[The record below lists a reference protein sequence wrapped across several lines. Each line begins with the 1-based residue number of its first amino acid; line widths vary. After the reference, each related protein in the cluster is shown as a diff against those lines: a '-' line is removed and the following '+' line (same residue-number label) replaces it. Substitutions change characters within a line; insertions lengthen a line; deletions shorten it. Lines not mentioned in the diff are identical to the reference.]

1 MSESAQDKTEEPTAQ
16 KLRKAREDGQVARS
30 TELPAAIIV
39 IGAFLILLMTGGWL
53 VTRLSTVFAQGFVF
67 DRQLIEKPL
76 LLPAHFGEHL
86 MAAFVLVIPVIAFTM
101 VAAVIA
107 SGMTGGYL
115 FSFSAVMPKG
125 SKLNPI
131 SGLGR
136 IFGTHALV
144 ELGKAILKFVLVSG
158 VLWWSLM
165 SNMDSLVR
173 IGQMGLEPALSAAGA
188 MIMQSALWV
197 ALSLAIIAMIDV
209 PWQKHSFTKRM
220 RMTKQEVKDEFKQ
233 MEGSPEVKAQ
243 IRRRQR
249 EMANSRMMDRI
260 KDADVVITNP
270 EHFAVALEYDP
281 TGDGAPIMVAKG
293 SDHMA
298 ALIRAEATAH
308 GIHLFEAAPLA
319 RAIYYT
325 TEVEQ
330 QVPEDLYHAVAQVI
344 AYVFSLEAASPMNP
358 ARPKPSVKV
367 PPSMLFNPDGSRVKA
382 PENATGTAP

>member
-1 MSESAQDKTEEPTAQ
+1 MSESAQDKTEDPTAQ
-16 KLRKAREDGQVARS
+16 KLKKARDDGQVARS
-30 TELPAAIIV
+30 TELPAAVIV
-39 IGAFLILLMTGGWL
+39 IGSFVMLMLTGSWLIG
-53 VTRLSTVFAQGFVF
+53 RLSTVFAQGFVF

-76 LLPAHFGEHL
+76 LLPAHFGEHML
-86 MAAFVLVIPVIAFTM
+86 AAFVLVLPIIAFTM
-101 VAAVIA
+101 VAAIVA

-115 FSFSAVMPKG
+115 FSLQAVMPKG

-131 SGLGR
+131 SGLQR

-144 ELGKAILKFVLVSG
+144 ELGKAILKFILVAG

-165 SNMDSLVR
+165 ANMDSLVK
-173 IGQMGLEPALSAAGA
+173 IGQMGLEPALDAAGS
-188 MIMQSALWV
+188 MILQSGLWV
-197 ALSLAIIAMIDV
+197 ALSLAVIAMIDV
-209 PWQKHSFTKRM
+209 PWQKYSFTKRM

-249 EMANSRMMDRI
+249 EMANSRMIDRI

-281 TGDGAPIMVAKG
+281 SGDGAPIMVAKG

-298 ALIRAEATAH
+298 ALIRAEAKNH
-308 GIHLFEAAPLA
+308 GIHIFEAAPLA
-319 RAIYYT
+319 RAIYFT
-325 TEVEQ
+325 TEVEH

-358 ARPKPSVKV
+358 PRPKPQVKV
-367 PPSMLFNPDGSRVKA
+367 PPSMQFSPDGQKVQA
-382 PENATGTAP
+382 QGAAA

>member
-1 MSESAQDKTEEPTAQ
+1 MSESAQDKTEDPTAQ
-16 KLRKAREDGQVARS
+16 KLKKARDDGQVARS
-30 TELPAAIIV
+30 TELPAAVIV
-39 IGAFLILLMTGGWL
+39 IGSLIVLMLSGGW
-53 VTRLSTVFAQGFVF
+53 VVSRLSTVFAQGFVF

-76 LLPAHFGEHL
+76 LLPAHFGEQML
-86 MAAFVLVIPVIAFTM
+86 AAFILVLPIVIFTM
-101 VAAVIA
+101 VGAIVA

-115 FSFSAVMPKG
+115 FSLKAVMPKG

-131 SGLGR
+131 SGLKR

-144 ELGKAILKFVLVSG
+144 ELGKALLKFMLVAG

-165 SNMDSLVR
+165 ANMDALVQ
-173 IGQMGLEPALSAAGA
+173 IGQMGLEPALNAAGS
-188 MIMQSALWV
+188 MILQSGLWV
-197 ALSLAIIAMIDV
+197 ALSLAVIAMIDV
-209 PWQKHSFTKRM
+209 PWQKHTFTQRM

-233 MEGSPEVKAQ
+233 MEGNPEVKAQ

-298 ALIRAEATAH
+298 ALIRTEANKH
-308 GIHLFEAAPLA
+308 GIHIFEAAPLA
-319 RAIYYT
+319 RAIYFT
-325 TEVEQ
+325 TEVEH

-358 ARPKPSVKV
+358 PRAKPQVKI
-367 PPSMLFNPDGSRVKA
+367 PPSMQFNPDGKKINTRG
-382 PENATGTAP
+382 ATA

>member
-16 KLRKAREDGQVARS
+16 KLKKAREDGQVARS
-30 TELPAAIIV
+30 TELPAAVIV
-39 IGAFLILLMTGGWL
+39 IGSFVVLMLSGSWL
-53 VTRLSTVFAQGFVF
+53 MSRLSKVFAQGFVF

-76 LLPAHFGEHL
+76 LLPAHFGEQL
-86 MAAFVLVIPVIAFTM
+86 LAAFVLVLPVVIFTM
-101 VAAVIA
+101 VAAIIA

-115 FSFSAVMPKG
+115 FSLKSVMPKG

-131 SGLGR
+131 SGLKR

-144 ELGKAILKFVLVSG
+144 ELGKAILKFVLVAG
-158 VLWWSLM
+158 VLWWSLL
-165 SNMDSLVR
+165 SNMDGLVA
-173 IGQMGLEPALSAAGA
+173 IGQMGLEPALNAAGR

-197 ALSLAIIAMIDV
+197 ALSLAIIALIDV

-220 RMTKQEVKDEFKQ
+220 RMSLQEVKDEFKQ

-249 EMANSRMMDRI
+249 EMSNARMMDRV

-281 TGDGAPIMVAKG
+281 TGEGAPIMVAKG

-298 ALIRAEATAH
+298 ALIRAEAKAH
-308 GIHLFEAAPLA
+308 GVHLFEAPPLA
-319 RAIYYT
+319 RAIYFT
-325 TEVEQ
+325 TKVEQ

-358 ARPKPSVKV
+358 PRAKPQVQI
-367 PPSMLFNPDGSRVKA
+367 PPSMQFNPDGQKA
-382 PENATGTAP
+382 SAQRATA

>member
-1 MSESAQDKTEEPTAQ
+1 VSDSAQDKTEDPTAQ
-16 KLRKAREDGQVARS
+16 KLNKARQDGQVARS
-30 TELPAAIIV
+30 IELPAAVIV
-39 IGAFLILLMTGGWL
+39 IGSIAMLMVTGGWL
-53 VTRLSTVFAQGFVF
+53 ITRLSAVFAQGFVF

-76 LLPAHFGEHL
+76 LLPAHFGEQI
-86 MAAFVLVIPVIAFTM
+86 MAAFVLVLPIILFTM
-101 VAAVIA
+101 VAAVVA
-107 SGMTGGYL
+107 SGLTGGYL
-115 FSFSAVMPKG
+115 FSLSAVMPKG
-125 SKLNPI
+125 SKLDPI
-131 SGLGR
+131 SGLKR

-144 ELGKAILKFVLVSG
+144 ELGKAILKFVLVAG

-165 SNMDSLVR
+165 IHMDKLVQ
-173 IGQMGLEPALSAAGA
+173 IGQMGLEPALDAAGR
-188 MIMQSALWV
+188 MILQSGLWV
-197 ALSLAIIAMIDV
+197 ALSLAVIAMIDV

-249 EMANSRMMDRI
+249 EMANSRMMERI

-298 ALIRAEATAH
+298 ALIREEAKNH
-308 GIHLFEAAPLA
+308 GIHIFEAAPLA
-319 RAIYYT
+319 RAIYFT
-325 TEVEQ
+325 TEVEH

-358 ARPKPSVKV
+358 PRPRPQVTV
-367 PPSMLFNPDGSRVKA
+367 PPSMLFSPNGKRDQAQGA
-382 PENATGTAP
+382 PA

>member
-1 MSESAQDKTEEPTAQ
+1 VSESAQDKTEDPTAQ

-86 MAAFVLVIPVIAFTM
+86 MAAFVLVLPVIAFTM
-101 VAAVIA
+101 VAAIIA

-115 FSFSAVMPKG
+115 FSLKAVLPKG

-131 SGLGR
+131 SGLKR

-173 IGQMGLEPALSAAGA
+173 IGQMGLEPALNAAGS

-249 EMANSRMMDRI
+249 EMANSRMIDRI

-308 GIHLFEAAPLA
+308 GVHLFEAAPLA

-344 AYVFSLEAASPMNP
+344 AYVFSLEAASPLNP

>member
-298 ALIRAEATAH
+298 ALIRAEANTH
-308 GIHLFEAAPLA
+308 GIHIFEAAPLA
-319 RAIYYT
+319 RAIYFT

>member
-1 MSESAQDKTEEPTAQ
+1 VSESADDKTEEPTAQ
-16 KLRKAREDGQVARS
+16 KLKKAREDGQVARS

-39 IGAFLILLMTGGWL
+39 IGAFLVLMLTGGWL
-53 VTRLSTVFAQGFVF
+53 ITRLSAVFAQGFVF

-86 MAAFVLVIPVIAFTM
+86 LAGFVLVMPIIVFTM
-101 VAAVIA
+101 IAAVVA
-107 SGMTGGYL
+107 SGITGGYL
-115 FSFSAVMPKG
+115 LSFSAVMPKG

-131 SGLGR
+131 SGLKR

-144 ELGKAILKFVLVSG
+144 ELGKAILKFVLVAT
-158 VLWWSLM
+158 VLWWSLV
-165 SNMDSLVR
+165 SNMEALVQ
-173 IGQMGLEPALSAAGA
+173 IGQMSLEPALNAAGR
-188 MIMQSALWV
+188 MIMQSGLWV
-197 ALSLAIIAMIDV
+197 ALSLAVIAMIDV
-209 PWQKHSFTKRM
+209 PWQKYTFNKRM
-220 RMTKQEVKDEFKQ
+220 RMSKQEIKDEYKQ
-233 MEGSPEVKAQ
+233 MEGSPEIKAQ

-249 EMANSRMMDRI
+249 EMANSRMMSRV

-298 ALIRAEATAH
+298 ARIREEAKAH
-308 GIHLFEAAPLA
+308 GIHLFQAAPLA
-319 RAIYYT
+319 RAIYFT

-344 AYVFSLEAASPMNP
+344 AYVFSLEAASPMNAP
-358 ARPKPSVKV
+358 RPKPQVKV
-367 PPSMLFNPDGSRVKA
+367 PISMQFSPDGKKA
-382 PENATGTAP
+382 SDQGVHA

>member
-1 MSESAQDKTEEPTAQ
+1 MSESAEDKTEDPTAQ
-16 KLRKAREDGQVARS
+16 KLKKARDDGQVARS
-30 TELPAAIIV
+30 MELPAAVIV
-39 IGAFLILLMTGGWL
+39 IGSFAVLMVTGGW
-53 VTRLSTVFAQGFVF
+53 VITRLSAVFAQGFVF

-86 MAAFVLVIPVIAFTM
+86 VSAFMLVMPVILFTM

-107 SGMTGGYL
+107 SGLTGGYL
-115 FSFSAVMPKG
+115 FSLGAVMPKG
-125 SKLNPI
+125 SKLNLI
-131 SGLGR
+131 SGLKR

-144 ELGKAILKFVLVSG
+144 ELGKAILKFVLVST

-165 SNMDSLVR
+165 ANMDSLVR
-173 IGQMGLEPALSAAGA
+173 IGQMGLEPALDAAGK
-188 MIMQSALWV
+188 MILQSGLWV
-197 ALSLAIIAMIDV
+197 ALSLAVIAMIDV

-220 RMTKQEVKDEFKQ
+220 RMSKQEVKDEYKQ

-249 EMANSRMMDRI
+249 EMANSRMMDRV

-298 ALIRAEATAH
+298 ALIRAEAKNH
-308 GIHLFEAAPLA
+308 GIHIFEAAPLA
-319 RAIYYT
+319 RAIYFT
-325 TEVEQ
+325 TEVER

-344 AYVFSLEAASPMNP
+344 AYVFSLEAASPLNP
-358 ARPKPSVKV
+358 PRPRPQVTV
-367 PPSMLFNPDGSRVKA
+367 PPSMLFSPDGKRDPA
-382 PENATGTAP
+382 PGATA

>member
-1 MSESAQDKTEEPTAQ
+1 MSDSAQDKTEEPTAQ
-16 KLRKAREDGQVARS
+16 KLNKAREDGQVARS
-30 TELPAAIIV
+30 TELPAAVIV
-39 IGAFLILLMTGGWL
+39 IGSFVVLMLSGSWL
-53 VTRLSTVFAQGFVF
+53 VSRLSTVFAQGFVF

-76 LLPAHFGEHL
+76 LLPAHFGEQML
-86 MAAFVLVIPVIAFTM
+86 AAFVLVLPIVAFTM
-101 VAAVIA
+101 VAAIVA

-115 FSFSAVMPKG
+115 FSLKSVAPKG
-125 SKLNPI
+125 SKLNPM
-131 SGLGR
+131 SGLQR

-144 ELGKAILKFVLVSG
+144 ELGKAILKFILVAG
-158 VLWWSLM
+158 VLWWSLLT
-165 SNMDSLVR
+165 NMDSLVQ
-173 IGQMGLEPALSAAGA
+173 IGQMGLEPALNAAGN
-188 MIMQSALWV
+188 MILQSGLWV

-209 PWQKHSFTKRM
+209 PWQKHSFTKKM

-298 ALIRAEATAH
+298 ALIRAEAKNH
-308 GIHLFEAAPLA
+308 GIYIFEAAPLA
-319 RAIYYT
+319 RAIYFT
-325 TEVEQ
+325 TEVEH

-358 ARPKPSVKV
+358 PRPKPQVKV
-367 PPSMLFNPDGSRVKA
+367 PPSMLFSPDGKKVQA
-382 PENATGTAP
+382 QGATA

>member
-16 KLRKAREDGQVARS
+16 KLKKARDDGQVARS
-30 TELPAAIIV
+30 TELPAAVIV
-39 IGAFLILLMTGGWL
+39 IGVFLVLMLTGGWL

-86 MAAFVLVIPVIAFTM
+86 LAAFVLVLPVILFTM
-101 VAAVIA
+101 VAAIVA

-115 FSFSAVMPKG
+115 FSFKAIMPKG

-131 SGLGR
+131 SGLKR

-144 ELGKAILKFVLVSG
+144 ELGKAILKFVLVAG

-165 SNMDSLVR
+165 SNMDKLVQ
-173 IGQMGLEPALSAAGA
+173 IGQMGLEPALSAAGS
-188 MIMQSALWV
+188 MIMQSGLWV
-197 ALSLAIIAMIDV
+197 ALSLAVIAMIDV
-209 PWQKHSFTKRM
+209 PWQKHTFTKRM
-220 RMTKQEVKDEFKQ
+220 RMSKQEVKDEYKQ

-298 ALIRAEATAH
+298 ALIREEAKAH

-319 RAIYYT
+319 RAIYFT

-358 ARPKPSVKV
+358 PRPKPQVKV
-367 PPSMLFNPDGSRVKA
+367 PPSMQFSPEGKKA
-382 PENATGTAP
+382 PVQGAAA

>member
-1 MSESAQDKTEEPTAQ
+1 VSDSAQDKTEDPTAQ
-16 KLRKAREDGQVARS
+16 KLNKARKDGQVARS
-30 TELPAAIIV
+30 IELPAAVIV
-39 IGAFLILLMTGGWL
+39 IGSIAMLMITGGWL
-53 VTRLSTVFAQGFVF
+53 ITRLSAVFAQGFVF

-76 LLPAHFGEHL
+76 LLPAHFGEQIL
-86 MAAFVLVIPVIAFTM
+86 AAFVLVLPIILFTM
-101 VAAVIA
+101 VAAVVA
-107 SGMTGGYL
+107 SGLTGGYL
-115 FSFSAVMPKG
+115 FSLNAVMPKG
-125 SKLNPI
+125 SKLDPI
-131 SGLGR
+131 SGLKR

-144 ELGKAILKFVLVSG
+144 ELGKAILKFVLVAG

-165 SNMDSLVR
+165 IHMDKLVQ
-173 IGQMGLEPALSAAGA
+173 IGQMGLEPALDAAGR
-188 MIMQSALWV
+188 MILQSGLWV
-197 ALSLAIIAMIDV
+197 ALSLAVIAMIDV

-249 EMANSRMMDRI
+249 EMANSRMMERI

-298 ALIRAEATAH
+298 ALIREEAKNH
-308 GIHLFEAAPLA
+308 GIHIFEAAPLA
-319 RAIYYT
+319 RAIYFT
-325 TEVEQ
+325 TEVEH

-358 ARPKPSVKV
+358 PRPRPQVTV
-367 PPSMLFNPDGSRVKA
+367 PPSMLFSPNGKRDQAQGASA
-382 PENATGTAP
+382 

>member
-1 MSESAQDKTEEPTAQ
+1 MSESAQDKTEDPTAQ
-16 KLRKAREDGQVARS
+16 KLKKARDDGQVARS
-30 TELPAAIIV
+30 MELPAAVIV
-39 IGAFLILLMTGGWL
+39 IGSIALLMVTGSW
-53 VTRLSTVFAQGFVF
+53 VMTRLSAVFAQGFVF

-86 MAAFVLVIPVIAFTM
+86 LAAFVLVMPIILFTM

-107 SGMTGGYL
+107 SGLTGGYL
-115 FSFSAVMPKG
+115 FSLGAVMPKG
-125 SKLNPI
+125 SKLNLI
-131 SGLGR
+131 SGLKR

-144 ELGKAILKFVLVSG
+144 ELGKAILKFVLVST

-165 SNMDSLVR
+165 ANMDSLIQ
-173 IGQMGLEPALSAAGA
+173 IGQMGLEPALDAAGK
-188 MIMQSALWV
+188 MILQSGLWV
-197 ALSLAIIAMIDV
+197 SLSLAVIALIDV

-220 RMTKQEVKDEFKQ
+220 RMSKQEVKDEYKQ

-298 ALIRAEATAH
+298 ALIRAEAKNH
-308 GIHLFEAAPLA
+308 GIHIFEAAPLA
-319 RAIYYT
+319 RAIYFT
-325 TEVEQ
+325 TEVER

-344 AYVFSLEAASPMNP
+344 AYVFSLEAASPLNP
-358 ARPKPSVKV
+358 PRPRPQVTV
-367 PPSMLFNPDGSRVKA
+367 PPSMLFSPEGKRDPA
-382 PENATGTAP
+382 PGATA

>member
-1 MSESAQDKTEEPTAQ
+1 VSESAQEKTQEPTAQ
-16 KLRKAREDGQVARS
+16 KLKKARDDGQVARS
-30 TELPAAIIV
+30 TELPAAVIV
-39 IGAFLILLMTGGWL
+39 IGAFLMLMLTGGWL
-53 VTRLSTVFAQGFVF
+53 ITRLSGVFAQGFVF

-76 LLPAHFGEHL
+76 LLPAHFGDQIFS
-86 MAAFVLVIPVIAFTM
+86 AFLLVLPVIIFTM
-101 VAAVIA
+101 VAAIIA

-115 FSFSAVMPKG
+115 FSFKALMPKG
-125 SKLNPI
+125 SKINPI
-131 SGLGR
+131 NGFKR

-144 ELGKAILKFVLVSG
+144 ELGKAILKFVLVAG

-165 SNMDSLVR
+165 SNMDALVK
-173 IGQMGLEPALSAAGA
+173 IGQMSLEPALSAAGG

-197 ALSLAIIAMIDV
+197 ALSLAVIAMIDV
-209 PWQKHSFTKRM
+209 PWQKHSFTKKM
-220 RMTKQEVKDEFKQ
+220 RMTVQEIKDEFKQ

-249 EMANSRMMDRI
+249 EMSNARMMDRV

-298 ALIRAEATAH
+298 ALIRAEAKAH
-308 GIHLFEAAPLA
+308 GVHLFEAPPLA
-319 RAIYYT
+319 RAIYFT

-358 ARPKPSVKV
+358 ARPKPQVKV
-367 PPSMLFNPDGSRVKA
+367 PPSMQFSPDGKKA
-382 PENATGTAP
+382 PAQGATA

>member
-1 MSESAQDKTEEPTAQ
+1 MSDSAQDKTEDPTAQ
-16 KLRKAREDGQVARS
+16 KLKKARDDGQVARS
-30 TELPAAIIV
+30 MELPAAVIV
-39 IGAFLILLMTGGWL
+39 IGSIAILMVMGSWLI
-53 VTRLSTVFAQGFVF
+53 TRLSTVFAQGFVF

-86 MAAFVLVIPVIAFTM
+86 LSAFILVMPVILFTL
-101 VAAVIA
+101 VAAIIA
-107 SGMTGGYL
+107 SGLTGGYL
-115 FSFSAVMPKG
+115 FSLGAVMPKG
-125 SKLNPI
+125 SKLNLI
-131 SGLGR
+131 SGLKR

-144 ELGKAILKFVLVSG
+144 ELGKAILKFVLVAT

-165 SNMDSLVR
+165 ANMDSLVQ
-173 IGQMGLEPALSAAGA
+173 IGQMGLEPALDAAGK
-188 MIMQSALWV
+188 MILQSGLLV
-197 ALSLAIIAMIDV
+197 ALSLAVIALIDV
-209 PWQKHSFTKRM
+209 PWQKHSFTKKM
-220 RMTKQEVKDEFKQ
+220 RMTKQEVKDEYKQ

-298 ALIRAEATAH
+298 ALIRAEAKNH
-308 GIHLFEAAPLA
+308 GIHIFEAAPLA
-319 RAIYYT
+319 RAIYFT
-325 TEVEQ
+325 TEVEH

-344 AYVFSLEAASPMNP
+344 AYVFSLEAASPLNP
-358 ARPKPSVKV
+358 PRPRPQVTV
-367 PPSMLFNPDGSRVKA
+367 PPSMLFSPDGKKA
-382 PENATGTAP
+382 QAQGATA

>member
-1 MSESAQDKTEEPTAQ
+1 MSESAQDKTEDPTAQ
-16 KLRKAREDGQVARS
+16 KLKKARDDGQVARS
-30 TELPAAIIV
+30 MELPAAVIV
-39 IGAFLILLMTGGWL
+39 IGSIAMLMVTGGW
-53 VTRLSTVFAQGFVF
+53 VITRLSAVFAQGFVF
-67 DRQLIEKPL
+67 DRQLFEKPL

-86 MAAFVLVIPVIAFTM
+86 VSAFMLVMPVILFTM

-107 SGMTGGYL
+107 SGLTGGYL
-115 FSFSAVMPKG
+115 FSLGAVMPKG
-125 SKLNPI
+125 SKLNLI
-131 SGLGR
+131 SGLKR

-144 ELGKAILKFVLVSG
+144 ELGKAILKFVLVST

-165 SNMDSLVR
+165 ANMDSLVR
-173 IGQMGLEPALSAAGA
+173 IGQMGLEPALDAAGK
-188 MIMQSALWV
+188 MVLQSGLWV
-197 ALSLAIIAMIDV
+197 ALSLAVIALIDV

-220 RMTKQEVKDEFKQ
+220 RMSKQEVKDEYKQ

-249 EMANSRMMDRI
+249 EMANSRMMDRV

-298 ALIRAEATAH
+298 ALIRAEAKNH
-308 GIHLFEAAPLA
+308 GIHIFEAAPLA
-319 RAIYYT
+319 RAIYFT
-325 TEVEQ
+325 TEVER

-344 AYVFSLEAASPMNP
+344 AYVFSLEAASPLNP
-358 ARPKPSVKV
+358 PRPRPQVTV
-367 PPSMLFNPDGSRVKA
+367 PPSMLFSPDGKRDPA
-382 PENATGTAP
+382 PGATA

>member
-1 MSESAQDKTEEPTAQ
+1 VSESAEDKTEDPTAQ
-16 KLRKAREDGQVARS
+16 KLKKARDDGQVARS
-30 TELPAAIIV
+30 MELPAAVIV
-39 IGAFLILLMTGGWL
+39 IGSFAVLMVTGGW
-53 VTRLSTVFAQGFVF
+53 VITRLSAVFAQGFVF

-86 MAAFVLVIPVIAFTM
+86 VSAFMLVMPVILFTM

-107 SGMTGGYL
+107 SGLTGGYL
-115 FSFSAVMPKG
+115 FSLGSVMPKG
-125 SKLNPI
+125 SKLNLI
-131 SGLGR
+131 SGLKR

-144 ELGKAILKFVLVSG
+144 ELGKAILKFVLVST

-165 SNMDSLVR
+165 ANMDSLVR
-173 IGQMGLEPALSAAGA
+173 IGQMGLEPALDAAGK
-188 MIMQSALWV
+188 MILQSGLWV
-197 ALSLAIIAMIDV
+197 ALSLAVIAMIDV

-220 RMTKQEVKDEFKQ
+220 RMTKQEVKDEYKQ
-233 MEGSPEVKAQ
+233 MEGNPEIKAQ

-249 EMANSRMMDRI
+249 EMANSRMMDRV

-298 ALIRAEATAH
+298 ALIRAEAKNH
-308 GIHLFEAAPLA
+308 GIHIFEAAPLA
-319 RAIYYT
+319 RAIYFT
-325 TEVEQ
+325 TEVER

-344 AYVFSLEAASPMNP
+344 AYVFSLEAASPLNP
-358 ARPKPSVKV
+358 PRPRPQVTV
-367 PPSMLFNPDGSRVKA
+367 PPSMLFSPDGKRDPA
-382 PENATGTAP
+382 PGATA

>member
-1 MSESAQDKTEEPTAQ
+1 VSESAQEKTQEPTAQ
-16 KLRKAREDGQVARS
+16 KLKKARDDGQVARS
-30 TELPAAIIV
+30 TELPAAVIV
-39 IGAFLILLMTGGWL
+39 IGAFLMLMLTGGWL
-53 VTRLSTVFAQGFVF
+53 ITRLSGVFAQGFVF

-76 LLPAHFGEHL
+76 LLPAHFGDQIFS
-86 MAAFVLVIPVIAFTM
+86 AFLLVLPVILFTM
-101 VAAVIA
+101 VAAIIA

-115 FSFSAVMPKG
+115 FSFKALKPKG
-125 SKLNPI
+125 SKINPI
-131 SGLGR
+131 NGFKR

-144 ELGKAILKFVLVSG
+144 ELGKAILKFVLVAG

-165 SNMDSLVR
+165 SNMDALVQ
-173 IGQMGLEPALSAAGA
+173 IGQMSLEPALSAAGS

-197 ALSLAIIAMIDV
+197 ALSLAVIAMIDV
-209 PWQKHSFTKRM
+209 PWQKHSFTKKM
-220 RMTKQEVKDEFKQ
+220 RMTVQEIKDEFKQ

-249 EMANSRMMDRI
+249 EMSNARMMDRV

-298 ALIRAEATAH
+298 ALIRAEAKAH
-308 GIHLFEAAPLA
+308 GVHLFEAPPLA
-319 RAIYYT
+319 RAIYFT

-358 ARPKPSVKV
+358 ARPKPQVKI
-367 PPSMLFNPDGSRVKA
+367 PPSMQFSPDGKKA
-382 PENATGTAP
+382 TAQGATA

>member
-1 MSESAQDKTEEPTAQ
+1 
-16 KLRKAREDGQVARS
+16 
-30 TELPAAIIV
+30 
-39 IGAFLILLMTGGWL
+39 
-53 VTRLSTVFAQGFVF
+53 
-67 DRQLIEKPL
+67 
-76 LLPAHFGEHL
+76 
-86 MAAFVLVIPVIAFTM
+86 
-101 VAAVIA
+101 
-107 SGMTGGYL
+107 
-115 FSFSAVMPKG
+115 
-125 SKLNPI
+125 
-131 SGLGR
+131 
-136 IFGTHALV
+136 
-144 ELGKAILKFVLVSG
+144 
-158 VLWWSLM
+158 
-165 SNMDSLVR
+165 
-173 IGQMGLEPALSAAGA
+173 
-188 MIMQSALWV
+188 
-197 ALSLAIIAMIDV
+197 MIDV

>member
-1 MSESAQDKTEEPTAQ
+1 MSESAQDKSEDPTAQ
-16 KLRKAREDGQVARS
+16 KLNRAREDGQVARS
-30 TELPAAIIV
+30 TELPAAVIV
-39 IGAFLILLMTGGWL
+39 IGSFIMLMLSGSWL
-53 VTRLSTVFAQGFVF
+53 VSRLSTVFAQGFVF

-86 MAAFVLVIPVIAFTM
+86 LAAFVLVLPIIAFTM
-101 VAAVIA
+101 VAAIVA

-115 FSFSAVMPKG
+115 FSLQAVMPKG

-131 SGLGR
+131 SGLQR

-144 ELGKAILKFVLVSG
+144 ELGKAILKFILVAG

-165 SNMDSLVR
+165 ANMDSLVK
-173 IGQMGLEPALSAAGA
+173 IGQMGLEPALDAAGS
-188 MIMQSALWV
+188 MILQSGLWV
-197 ALSLAIIAMIDV
+197 ALSLAVIAMIDV
-209 PWQKHSFTKRM
+209 PWQKYSFTKRM

-249 EMANSRMMDRI
+249 EMANSRMIDRI

-281 TGDGAPIMVAKG
+281 AGDGAPIMVAKG

-298 ALIRAEATAH
+298 ALIRAEAKNH
-308 GIHLFEAAPLA
+308 GIHIFEAAPLA
-319 RAIYYT
+319 RAIYFT
-325 TEVEQ
+325 TEVEH

-358 ARPKPSVKV
+358 PRPKPQVKV
-367 PPSMLFNPDGSRVKA
+367 PPSMQFSPNGQKVQA
-382 PENATGTAP
+382 QGAAA

>member
-1 MSESAQDKTEEPTAQ
+1 VSESAEDKTEDPTAQ
-16 KLRKAREDGQVARS
+16 KLKKARDDGQVARS
-30 TELPAAIIV
+30 MELPAAVIV
-39 IGAFLILLMTGGWL
+39 IGSFAVLMVTGGW
-53 VTRLSTVFAQGFVF
+53 VITRLSAVFAQGFVF

-86 MAAFVLVIPVIAFTM
+86 VSAFMLVMPVILFTM

-107 SGMTGGYL
+107 SGLTGGYL
-115 FSFSAVMPKG
+115 FSLGAVMPKG
-125 SKLNPI
+125 SKLNLI
-131 SGLGR
+131 SGLKR

-144 ELGKAILKFVLVSG
+144 ELGKAILKFVLVST

-165 SNMDSLVR
+165 ANMDSLVR
-173 IGQMGLEPALSAAGA
+173 IGQMGLEPALDAAGK
-188 MIMQSALWV
+188 MVLQSGLWV
-197 ALSLAIIAMIDV
+197 SLSLAVIALIDV

-220 RMTKQEVKDEFKQ
+220 RMTKQEVKDEYKQ

-249 EMANSRMMDRI
+249 EMANSRMMDRV

-298 ALIRAEATAH
+298 ALIRAEAKNH
-308 GIHLFEAAPLA
+308 GIHIFEAAPLA
-319 RAIYYT
+319 RAIYFT
-325 TEVEQ
+325 TEVER

-344 AYVFSLEAASPMNP
+344 AYVFSLEAASPLNP
-358 ARPKPSVKV
+358 PRPRPQVTV
-367 PPSMLFNPDGSRVKA
+367 PPSMLFSPDGKRDPA
-382 PENATGTAP
+382 PGATA

>member
-1 MSESAQDKTEEPTAQ
+1 VSESAEDKTEDPTAQ
-16 KLRKAREDGQVARS
+16 KLKKARDDGQVARS
-30 TELPAAIIV
+30 MELPAAVIV
-39 IGAFLILLMTGGWL
+39 IGSFAMLMITGSW
-53 VTRLSTVFAQGFVF
+53 VITRLSAVFAQGFVF

-86 MAAFVLVIPVIAFTM
+86 LAAFILVMPVILFTM
-101 VAAVIA
+101 VAAIIA
-107 SGMTGGYL
+107 SGLTGGYL
-115 FSFSAVMPKG
+115 FTLGAVMPKG
-125 SKLNPI
+125 SKLNLI
-131 SGLGR
+131 SGLKR

-144 ELGKAILKFVLVSG
+144 ELGKAILKFVLVST

-165 SNMDSLVR
+165 DNMDSLVR
-173 IGQMGLEPALSAAGA
+173 IGQMGLEPALDAAGK
-188 MIMQSALWV
+188 MILQSGLWV

-220 RMTKQEVKDEFKQ
+220 RMTKQEVKDEYKQ
-233 MEGSPEVKAQ
+233 MEGNPEIKAQ

-249 EMANSRMMDRI
+249 EMSNSRMMDRV

-298 ALIRAEATAH
+298 ALIRAEAKTH
-308 GIHLFEAAPLA
+308 GIHIFEAAPLA
-319 RAIYYT
+319 RAIYFT

-358 ARPKPSVKV
+358 PQAKPRVKV
-367 PPSMLFNPDGSRVKA
+367 PPSMQFNPDGSRLEKA
-382 PENATGTAP
+382 GATA

>member
-1 MSESAQDKTEEPTAQ
+1 VSDSAQDKTEDPTAQ
-16 KLRKAREDGQVARS
+16 KLNKARQDGQVARS
-30 TELPAAIIV
+30 IELPAAVIV
-39 IGAFLILLMTGGWL
+39 IGSIAMLMVTGGWL
-53 VTRLSTVFAQGFVF
+53 ITRLSAVFAQGFVF

-76 LLPAHFGEHL
+76 LLPAHFGEQI
-86 MAAFVLVIPVIAFTM
+86 MAAFVLVLPIILFTM
-101 VAAVIA
+101 VAAVVA
-107 SGMTGGYL
+107 SGLTGGYL
-115 FSFSAVMPKG
+115 FSLSAVMPKG
-125 SKLNPI
+125 SKLDPI
-131 SGLGR
+131 SGLKR

-144 ELGKAILKFVLVSG
+144 ELGKAILKFVLVAG

-165 SNMDSLVR
+165 INMDKLVQ
-173 IGQMGLEPALSAAGA
+173 IGQMGLEPALDAAGR
-188 MIMQSALWV
+188 MILQSGLWV
-197 ALSLAIIAMIDV
+197 ALSLAVIAMIDV

-249 EMANSRMMDRI
+249 EMANSRMMERI

-298 ALIRAEATAH
+298 ALIREEAKNH
-308 GIHLFEAAPLA
+308 GIHIFEAAPLA
-319 RAIYYT
+319 RAIYFT
-325 TEVEQ
+325 TEVEH

-358 ARPKPSVKV
+358 PRPRPQVTV
-367 PPSMLFNPDGSRVKA
+367 PPSMLFSPNGKRDQAQGASA
-382 PENATGTAP
+382 